1 MSPEERQQWRDA
13 NDKSEGWILI
23 HRKRKGKSTAGT
35 NDPSPPGVI
44 WHTLKRGGTAK
55 EPRKG
60 KAMRELNWWRRGS
73 VDLCENA
80 HTMICRVSA
89 LTDASKLD
97 AHSLEQAWF
106 DRRGKDDLCMRHQ
119 DEECQFWLGTE
130 AGALGAYG
138 FPGRV
143 FATDGSENRGRMG
156 AGYWELSRQPI
167 GECWEEV
174 PGEEIGERRIF
185 QHAPACY
192 AMAADQCPS

>member
-1 MSPEERQQWRDA
+1 
-13 NDKSEGWILI
+13 
-23 HRKRKGKSTAGT
+23 
-35 NDPSPPGVI
+35 
-44 WHTLKRGGTAK
+44 
-55 EPRKG
+55 
-60 KAMRELNWWRRGS
+60 
-73 VDLCENA
+73 
-80 HTMICRVSA
+80 MICRVSA

-119 DEECQFWLGTE
+119 DEEYRFWLGTE

-143 FATDGSENRGRMG
+143 VATDGSENRGRMG

-174 PGEEIGERRIF
+174 PGEEIGERRTF
-185 QHAPACY
+185 QHAPACS
-192 AMAADQCPS
+192 AMAANQCPEWQSRLQLEQAGAEDGDLITDGQRYFSISRSNLKGYIRVGREEEGASSLRPELAAIELSLIHI